1 MEEER
6 TLLVG
11 FDLCDDYS
19 QLSCIF
25 KNAPE
30 PESVCITPDQ
40 SKFLIPTA
48 VCVREMTKDWVIGE
62 EAERCRDRMAGVYVD
77 KLLTRLENQEP
88 VEIYGSMFAPEVLLE
103 KYFRKVFGIL
113 RQRYQNNSIRQ
124 LVITLRDCTPATE
137 ERLYGVML
145 ALGID
150 RDRVKIIS
158 HTTGFMYYIV
168 SQPRDVWVNDVALF
182 DYGVKGLRYCQLSF
196 GRKGTP
202 TAVVADCVD
211 LSEDISFEMLSQM
224 SSERLAHA
232 FESIANLTL
241 HKKIITS
248 LFVTGRGFEG
258 DWATDVLR
266 RLCMGRRVFL
276 GQNLYT
282 KGACYAARAIVQN
295 RLQEYCFLSE
305 ECIKASVSLRVYHDA
320 QAYQLELASA
330 GDNWK
335 TAGTNCTLI
344 LDQCNELEFTVSDA
358 VRKDKVLDVM
368 TLDGPIRKERRSTR
382 LQLNFRFINRDT
394 AVVKLKDIG
403 FGEFYKT
410 NYRVW
415 EQILKI

>member
-1 MEEER
+1 MEDER
-6 TLLVG
+6 NLLVG
-11 FDLCDDYS
+11 FDLCDDFS
-19 QLSCIF
+19 QVSCIY
-25 KNAPE
+25 KNEVE

-48 VCVREMTKDWVIGE
+48 VCVREMTKEWVIGE

-77 KLLTRLENQEP
+77 KLLSKLVNHET
-88 VEIYGSMFAPEVLLE
+88 VEIYGSVFEPELLLE
-103 KYFRKVFGIL
+103 KYFRKVFGII

-124 LVITLRDCTPATE
+124 LVLTLRSFDAQTE
-137 ERLYGVML
+137 ERLYGILL

-150 RDRVKIIS
+150 RDRVKIIR
-158 HTTGFMYYIV
+158 HTESFMYYVV

-182 DYGVKGLRYCQLSF
+182 DYGVDGLRYCHLTFS
-196 GRKGTP
+196 RKGTP
-202 TAVVADCVD
+202 CAVVADCID
-211 LSEDISFEMLSQM
+211 LSEELSFKMLSEL
-224 SSERLAHA
+224 SAERLAHA

-258 DWATDVLR
+258 EWANDVLR

-282 KGACYAARAIVQN
+282 KGACYAARALALN
-295 RLQEYCFLSE
+295 RLTEYQFLTE
-305 ECIKASVSLRVYHDA
+305 DCIKASVSLRVYHDA
-320 QAYQLELASA
+320 QAYQLQLAGA
-330 GDNWK
+330 GDCWK
-335 TAGTNCTLI
+335 TAKAGCTLI
-344 LDQCNELEFTVSDA
+344 LDQCNELEFAVCDA
-358 VRKDKVLDVM
+358 VRKDTMLEIM
-368 TLDGPIRKERRSTR
+368 SLDGPVRKERRTTR
-382 LQLNFRFINRDT
+382 LQLSLHFISRDM

-415 EQILKI
+415 EQVLKL

>member
-1 MEEER
+1 MEDDR

-25 KNAPE
+25 KNAAE

-77 KLLTRLENQEP
+77 KLLSKLVKQEP

-103 KYFRKVFGIL
+103 KFFRKVFGIL

-124 LVITLRDCTPATE
+124 LVLTVRSCEPKIE
-137 ERLYGVML
+137 ERLYEVML

-158 HTTGFMYYIV
+158 HTSAFMYYIV

-182 DYGVKGLRYCQLSF
+182 DYGVEGLRYCQLTF
-196 GRKGTP
+196 GRKGSP
-202 TAVVADCVD
+202 TAVVAESVD
-211 LSEDISFEMLSQM
+211 LSEDISYKMLSEL
-224 SSERLAHA
+224 SAERLAHA

-258 DWATDVLR
+258 DWSADVLR

-282 KGACYAARAIVQN
+282 KGACYAARALVQN
-295 RLQEYCFLSE
+295 RLTEYQFLPE

-320 QAYQLELASA
+320 QAYQLELASV

-335 TAGTNCTLI
+335 TAGANCTLI

-358 VRKDKVLDVM
+358 VHKDTVLEIM
-368 TLDGPIRKERRSTR
+368 TLDGPVRKERRSTR
-382 LQLNFRFINRDT
+382 LQLSLHFISRDM

-415 EQILKI
+415 EQILKL

>member
-6 TLLVG
+6 TLWVG

-77 KLLTRLENQEP
+77 KLLSKLESREQ

-103 KYFRKVFGIL
+103 KYFRKIFGIL

-124 LVITLRDCTPATE
+124 LVITVRKCTPEIE

-145 ALGID
+145 ALGLD

-158 HTTGFMYYIV
+158 HTTAFMYYIV

-182 DYGVKGLRYCQLSF
+182 DYGVDGLRYCQLSF

-211 LSEDISFEMLSQM
+211 LSDDISFDMLSQM

-282 KGACYAARAIVQN
+282 KGACYAARALVQN
-295 RLQEYCFLSE
+295 RLQE
-305 ECIKASVSLRVYHDA
+305 
-320 QAYQLELASA
+320 
-330 GDNWK
+330 
-335 TAGTNCTLI
+335 
-344 LDQCNELEFTVSDA
+344 
-358 VRKDKVLDVM
+358 
-368 TLDGPIRKERRSTR
+368 
-382 LQLNFRFINRDT
+382 
-394 AVVKLKDIG
+394 
-403 FGEFYKT
+403 
-410 NYRVW
+410 
-415 EQILKI
+415 

>member
-1 MEEER
+1 MEDDR
-6 TLLVG
+6 NLIVG
-11 FDLCDDYS
+11 FDLSDDCS
-19 QLSCIF
+19 QISCIF
-25 KNAPE
+25 RNATE

-48 VCVREMTKDWVIGE
+48 VCVREMTKEWVIGE
-62 EAERCRDRMAGVYVD
+62 EAERCRDRMAGIYVD
-77 KLLTRLENQEP
+77 KLLSKLEQQEN
-88 VEIYGSMFAPEVLLE
+88 VEIYGSTFSAEVLLE
-103 KYFRKVFGIL
+103 KFFRKVLGIL

-124 LVITLRDCTPATE
+124 MVITVKSCEPQME
-137 ERLYGVML
+137 ERLYAVML
-145 ALGID
+145 ALGIEK
-150 RDRVKIIS
+150 DRVKIIS
-158 HTTGFMYYIV
+158 HTMAFMYYIV
-168 SQPRDVWVNDVALF
+168 NQPRDVWVNDVALF
-182 DYGVKGLRYCQLSF
+182 DYGPDGLRYCQLTF

-202 TAVVADCVD
+202 VAVVADCID
-211 LSEDISFEMLSQM
+211 LSDDINYKMISEL

-258 DWATDVLR
+258 EWATDVLR

-282 KGACYAARAIVQN
+282 KGACYAARAIAQN
-295 RLQEYCFLSE
+295 RLPEYRFLPE
-305 ECIKASVSLRVYHDA
+305 ECIKSSVSLRVYHDA
-320 QAYQLELASA
+320 QAYQLELASI

-335 TAGTNCTLI
+335 TAGSSCTLI
-344 LDQCNELEFTVSDA
+344 MDQCNELEFTVNDA
-358 VRKDKVLDVM
+358 VRRDTVLEIM
-368 TLDGPIRKERRSTR
+368 TLDGPVRKERRSTR
-382 LQLNFRFINRDT
+382 LQMTFRFISRDM
-394 AVVKLKDIG
+394 AVVKLRDIG

>member
-1 MEEER
+1 MEDDR
-6 TLLVG
+6 NLLVG

-25 KNAPE
+25 KNAAE

-77 KLLTRLENQEP
+77 KLLSKLTNQET
-88 VEIYGSMFAPEVLLE
+88 VEIYGSKFEPEVLLE
-103 KYFRKVFGIL
+103 KFFRKVFGIL

-124 LVITLRDCTPATE
+124 LVLTVRNCEPEIE
-137 ERLYGVML
+137 ERLYAVML

-158 HTTGFMYYIV
+158 HTSAFMYYIV

-182 DYGVKGLRYCQLSF
+182 DYGVEGLRYCQLTF
-196 GRKGTP
+196 GRKGSP
-202 TAVVADCVD
+202 TAVVAESVD
-211 LSEDISFEMLSQM
+211 LSEDISYKMLSEV

-258 DWATDVLR
+258 DWSADVLR

-282 KGACYAARAIVQN
+282 KGACYAARALVQN
-295 RLQEYCFLSE
+295 RLTEYQFLPE
-305 ECIKASVSLRVYHDA
+305 ECIKASVGLRVYHDA
-320 QAYQLELASA
+320 QAYQLELASV
-330 GDNWK
+330 GDDWK
-335 TAGTNCTLI
+335 TAGTSCTLI
-344 LDQCNELEFTVSDA
+344 MDQCNELEFTVSDA
-358 VRKDKVLDVM
+358 VHKDTVLEIM
-368 TLDGPIRKERRSTR
+368 TLDGPVRKERRSTR
-382 LQLNFRFINRDT
+382 LQLSLRFISRDM

-415 EQILKI
+415 EQILKL

>member
-1 MEEER
+1 MEDDR

-25 KNAPE
+25 KNAAE

-77 KLLTRLENQEP
+77 KLLSKLMKQEP
-88 VEIYGSMFAPEVLLE
+88 VEIYGSMFEPEVLLE
-103 KYFRKVFGIL
+103 KFFRKVFGIL

-124 LVITLRDCTPATE
+124 LVLTVRSCEPGIE
-137 ERLYGVML
+137 ERLYEVML

-158 HTTGFMYYIV
+158 HTSAFMYYIV

-182 DYGVKGLRYCQLSF
+182 DYGVEGLRYCQLTF
-196 GRKGTP
+196 GRKGAP
-202 TAVVADCVD
+202 TAVVAESVD
-211 LSEDISFEMLSQM
+211 LSEDISYKMLSEL
-224 SSERLAHA
+224 SAERLAHA

-258 DWATDVLR
+258 DWSADVLR

-282 KGACYAARAIVQN
+282 KGACYAARALVQN
-295 RLQEYCFLSE
+295 RLTEYQFLPE

-320 QAYQLELASA
+320 QAYQLELASV

-358 VRKDKVLDVM
+358 VHKDTVLEIM
-368 TLDGPIRKERRSTR
+368 TLDGPVRKERRSTR
-382 LQLNFRFINRDT
+382 LQLSLHFISRDM

-415 EQILKI
+415 EQILKL

>member
-1 MEEER
+1 MEDER

-19 QLSCIF
+19 QISCID
-25 KNAPE
+25 KNALE

-77 KLLTRLENQEP
+77 KLLSALEKQEP
-88 VEIYGSMFAPEVLLE
+88 VEIYGSMFTPEVLLE
-103 KYFRKVFGIL
+103 KFFRKVFGIL

-124 LVITLRDCTPATE
+124 LVLTVRSYSPETQ
-137 ERLYGVML
+137 ERLYEVML
-145 ALGID
+145 ALGIE

-158 HTTGFMYYIV
+158 HTTAFMYYIV

-182 DYGVKGLRYCQLSF
+182 DYGVEGLRYCQLTF

-202 TAVVADCVD
+202 IAVVADSVD
-211 LSEDISFEMLSQM
+211 LSEDISYKMLSEI
-224 SSERLAHA
+224 SGERLAHA

-258 DWATDVLR
+258 DWSADVLR

-295 RLQEYCFLSE
+295 RLTEYQFLPE
-305 ECIKASVSLRVYHDA
+305 ECIKASVGLRVYHDA
-320 QAYQLELASA
+320 QAYQLELASV
-330 GDNWK
+330 GDNWM
-335 TAGTNCTLI
+335 TAGASCTLI

-358 VRKDKVLDVM
+358 VHKDTVLEIM
-368 TLDGPIRKERRSTR
+368 TLDGPVRKERRSTR
-382 LQLNFRFINRDT
+382 LQLDMHYINRDM

-415 EQILKI
+415 EQILKL

>member
-1 MEEER
+1 
-6 TLLVG
+6 
-11 FDLCDDYS
+11 
-19 QLSCIF
+19 
-25 KNAPE
+25 
-30 PESVCITPDQ
+30 
-40 SKFLIPTA
+40 
-48 VCVREMTKDWVIGE
+48 
-62 EAERCRDRMAGVYVD
+62 
-77 KLLTRLENQEP
+77 
-88 VEIYGSMFAPEVLLE
+88 VL
-103 KYFRKVFGIL
+103 GIL

-124 LVITLRDCTPATE
+124 LVITVKKCEPQTE
-137 ERLYGVML
+137 ERLYAVML

-150 RDRVKIIS
+150 KDRVRVVS
-158 HTTGFMYYIV
+158 HTTAFMYYIV

-182 DYGVKGLRYCQLSF
+182 DYGMDGLRYCQLTF

-202 TAVVADCVD
+202 VAVVAESMD
-211 LSEDISFEMLSQM
+211 LSDDISFQMLSEM

-282 KGACYAARAIVQN
+282 KGACYAARAMVQN
-295 RLQEYCFLSE
+295 RLLEYRFLPE

-320 QAYQLELASA
+320 QAYQLELASV

-335 TAGTNCTLI
+335 TAGTSCTLI
-344 LDQCNELEFTVSDA
+344 MDQCNELEFTVNDA
-358 VRKDKVLDVM
+358 VRRDTVLEIM
-368 TLDGPIRKERRSTR
+368 TLDGPVRKERRSTR
-382 LQLNFRFINRDT
+382 LQLTFRFISRDV
-394 AVVKLKDIG
+394 AVVKLRDIG

>member
-1 MEEER
+1 
-6 TLLVG
+6 
-11 FDLCDDYS
+11 
-19 QLSCIF
+19 
-25 KNAPE
+25 
-30 PESVCITPDQ
+30 
-40 SKFLIPTA
+40 
-48 VCVREMTKDWVIGE
+48 
-62 EAERCRDRMAGVYVD
+62 
-77 KLLTRLENQEP
+77 
-88 VEIYGSMFAPEVLLE
+88 MFTPEVLLE
-103 KYFRKVFGIL
+103 KYFRKIFGIL

-124 LVITLRDCTPATE
+124 LVITLRNCTLQTE

-168 SQPRDVWVNDVALF
+168 SQPKDVWVNDVALF
-182 DYGVKGLRYCQLSF
+182 DYGVNGLRYCQLSF

-224 SSERLAHA
+224 SAERLAHA

-282 KGACYAARAIVQN
+282 KGACYAARALVQN
-295 RLQEYCFLSE
+295 RLQEYCFLPE

-335 TAGTNCTLI
+335 TAGTSCTLI
-344 LDQCNELEFTVSDA
+344 LDQCNELEFTVSDV
-358 VRKDKVLDVM
+358 VRKDKVLDIM
-368 TLDGPIRKERRSTR
+368 TLDGPMRKERRATR
-382 LQLNFRFINRDT
+382 LQLTFRFINRDT

>member
-77 KLLTRLENQEP
+77 KLLSRLESQET
-88 VEIYGSMFAPEVLLE
+88 VEIYGSLFSPEVLLE
-103 KYFRKVFGIL
+103 KYFRKIFGIL

-124 LVITLRDCTPATE
+124 LVITLRNCTPKTE
-137 ERLYGVML
+137 EHLYGVML

-150 RDRVKIIS
+150 KDRVKIIS

-168 SQPRDVWVNDVALF
+168 SQPRDVWINDVALF
-182 DYGVKGLRYCQLSF
+182 DYGVDGLRYCQLSF

-202 TAVVADCVD
+202 MAVVADCVD
-211 LSEDISFEMLSQM
+211 LSDDISFDMLSQM
-224 SSERLAHA
+224 SAERLAHA

-282 KGACYAARAIVQN
+282 KGACYAARALVQN
-295 RLQEYCFLSE
+295 RLQEYRFLSE

-320 QAYQLELASA
+320 QTYQLELASA

-335 TAGTNCTLI
+335 SAGTSCTLI
-344 LDQCNELEFTVSDA
+344 LDQCNELEFTLSDA
-358 VRKDKVLDVM
+358 VRRDKVLEIM
-368 TLDGPIRKERRSTR
+368 TLDGPVRRERRSTR
-382 LQLNFRFINRDT
+382 LQLNFRFISRDM

-415 EQILKI
+415 EQILKL